1 MTALAQFD
9 KALESLLG
17 TKAPGVS
24 GSKVQ
29 ELTKLAVQN
38 VKVRSPLPPLPPF
51 RQEKAYDVRIML
63 NLLRIYINISD
74 CLQGHINLAF
84 YTS

>member
-1 MTALAQFD
+1 MTALDQFD

-38 VKVRSPLPPLPPF
+38 VKVSTFSLF
-51 RQEKAYDVRIML
+51 YVNDRIMP
-63 NLLRIYINISD
+63 NL
-74 CLQGHINLAF
+74 
-84 YTS
+84 

>member
-1 MTALAQFD
+1 MTALEQFD

-38 VKVRSPLPPLPPF
+38 VKVRQTS
-51 RQEKAYDVRIML
+51 L
-63 NLLRIYINISD
+63 NYLR
-74 CLQGHINLAF
+74 LTFFLG
-84 YTS
+84 

>member
-1 MTALAQFD
+1 MDALAQFD

-38 VKVRSPLPPLPPF
+38 VKVILSLCEMFKLNDP
-51 RQEKAYDVRIML
+51 RIMV
-63 NLLRIYINISD
+63 NS
-74 CLQGHINLAF
+74 
-84 YTS
+84 

>member
-38 VKVRSPLPPLPPF
+38 VKVVTITYSL
-51 RQEKAYDVRIML
+51 
-63 NLLRIYINISD
+63 
-74 CLQGHINLAF
+74 
-84 YTS
+84 TSG

>member
-1 MTALAQFD
+1 MDALAQFD

-38 VKVRSPLPPLPPF
+38 VKVILSCVNVQTKRS
-51 RQEKAYDVRIML
+51 
-63 NLLRIYINISD
+63 
-74 CLQGHINLAF
+74 
-84 YTS
+84 

>member
-38 VKVRSPLPPLPPF
+38 VKVF
-51 RQEKAYDVRIML
+51 NVVYIQAYIL
-63 NLLRIYINISD
+63 
-74 CLQGHINLAF
+74 G
-84 YTS
+84 

>member
-1 MTALAQFD
+1 MTALEQFD

-38 VKVRSPLPPLPPF
+38 VKVRAPPLTPE
-51 RQEKAYDVRIML
+51 R
-63 NLLRIYINISD
+63 LLT
-74 CLQGHINLAF
+74 F
-84 YTS
+84 

>member
-1 MTALAQFD
+1 MLERNEEERSMTALEQFD

-38 VKVRSPLPPLPPF
+38 VKVRQTLS
-51 RQEKAYDVRIML
+51 
-63 NLLRIYINISD
+63 IS
-74 CLQGHINLAF
+74 QG
-84 YTS
+84 

>member
-9 KALESLLG
+9 KTLESLLG

-38 VKVRSPLPPLPPF
+38 VKV
-51 RQEKAYDVRIML
+51 
-63 NLLRIYINISD
+63 
-74 CLQGHINLAF
+74 F
-84 YTS
+84 YTMVLELTILG

>member
-9 KALESLLG
+9 KTLESLLG

-38 VKVRSPLPPLPPF
+38 VKVVQSTHPALTF
-51 RQEKAYDVRIML
+51 CRIML
-63 NLLRIYINISD
+63 SL
-74 CLQGHINLAF
+74 
-84 YTS
+84 

>member
-38 VKVRSPLPPLPPF
+38 VKVLYPMVLELT
-51 RQEKAYDVRIML
+51 IL
-63 NLLRIYINISD
+63 
-74 CLQGHINLAF
+74 G
-84 YTS
+84 

>member
-1 MTALAQFD
+1 MLLCNPTESSKSKKRGLHTVCSNETKKKSMTALEQFD

-38 VKVRSPLPPLPPF
+38 VKVRQTS
-51 RQEKAYDVRIML
+51 L
-63 NLLRIYINISD
+63 NYLR
-74 CLQGHINLAF
+74 LTFFLG
-84 YTS
+84 

>member
-9 KALESLLG
+9 NALESLLG

-38 VKVRSPLPPLPPF
+38 VKVL
-51 RQEKAYDVRIML
+51 
-63 NLLRIYINISD
+63 
-74 CLQGHINLAF
+74 
-84 YTS
+84 YTMVLELTILG

>member
-17 TKAPGVS
+17 IKAPGVS

-38 VKVRSPLPPLPPF
+38 VKVRSQILSI
-51 RQEKAYDVRIML
+51 RNAYDFL
-63 NLLRIYINISD
+63 
-74 CLQGHINLAF
+74 G
-84 YTS
+84 

>member
-38 VKVRSPLPPLPPF
+38 VKVPSYHGVT
-51 RQEKAYDVRIML
+51 ANSRIML
-63 NLLRIYINISD
+63 NL
-74 CLQGHINLAF
+74 
-84 YTS
+84 